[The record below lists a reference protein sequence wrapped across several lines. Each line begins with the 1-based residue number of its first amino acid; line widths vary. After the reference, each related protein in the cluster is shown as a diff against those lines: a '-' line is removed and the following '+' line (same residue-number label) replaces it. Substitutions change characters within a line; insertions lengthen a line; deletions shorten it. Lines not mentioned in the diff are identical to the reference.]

1 MLPAFN
7 ALAVHNIAAVAEESG
22 IEIGVSGVDSRCQ
35 SQYLEGGA
43 RLVDVRNEPV
53 A

>member
-1 MLPAFN
+1 MLPALN

-35 SQYLEGGA
+35 RQYLEGGA
-43 RLVDVRNEPV
+43 RLVDVRHKPV